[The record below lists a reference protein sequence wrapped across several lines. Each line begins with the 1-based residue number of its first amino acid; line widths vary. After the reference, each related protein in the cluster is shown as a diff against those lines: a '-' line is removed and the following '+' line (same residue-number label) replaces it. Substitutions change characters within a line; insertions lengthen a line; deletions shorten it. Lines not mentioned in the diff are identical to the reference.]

1 MTYWVGVMS
10 GTSLDGI
17 DVAIVELTG
26 DAELFESWE
35 VLTFHTEQYTPQQRA
50 MIRAVSNSGSA
61 AAICDLDF
69 ELGTQFAKA
78 VLSALK
84 LAPIPADAIEA
95 VLS

>member
-1 MTYWVGVMS
+1 MS

-35 VLTFHTEQYTPQQRA
+35 VLTFYTEQYTPRQRA
-50 MIRAVSNSGSA
+50 MIRTAINSGSA

-69 ELGTQFAKA
+69 ELGTLFSKA
-78 VLSALK
+78 VLSAL
-84 LAPIPADAIEA
+84 
-95 VLS
+95 